1 MEEYMRCFDAWFRV
15 GLVYHIPYAVFEYKD
30 STSRSLHEFR
40 LRCRINEKYDTT
52 IEKAGALLDRFDKAL
67 DKCFEKIYGNLVEDY
82 SNYERLSVNLTTLRV
97 VESGEFERWANH
109 LNRNNKIDVKKFER
123 YVRGEF

>member
-1 MEEYMRCFDAWFRV
+1 METYMKYFDAWFRT

-52 IEKAGALLDRFDKAL
+52 IEKAGELLAEFDKCL
-67 DKCFEKIYGNLVEDY
+67 DKCFEKIYRNLAEDY
-82 SNYERLSVNLTTLRV
+82 HNYERLSVNLTTLRV
-97 VESGEFERWANH
+97 VESCEFGQWAKH
-109 LNRNNKIDVKKFER
+109 LNRIDKIDVKKFER